1 MEFNLEDF
9 KVQGIKV
16 NYYYVCK
23 RKLWLFS
30 KGITMEDKSDR
41 VLQGKLLHE
50 SSYPRIETREIMV
63 DDILKIDIVE
73 DEYVRE
79 VKITSKMPLADRMQ
93 LLYYLY
99 YLKNMGIEKVGV
111 INYVKEKRREFI
123 KLDEEAEREIKRSL
137 KDIKDILELER
148 PPKLEKL
155 PYCKKCS
162 YYELCYSGEVD

>member
-1 MEFNLEDF
+1 
-9 KVQGIKV
+9 
-16 NYYYVCK
+16 
-23 RKLWLFS
+23 
-30 KGITMEDKSDR
+30 MEDKSDR

-123 KLDEEAEREIKRSL
+123 KLDVEAEREIKRAL

>member
-16 NYYYVCK
+16 NYYYICK

-41 VLQGKLLHE
+41 VLQGKLVHE
-50 SSYPRIETREIMV
+50 GSYTRIKTREIMI
-63 DDILKIDIVE
+63 DELLKIDII
-73 DEYVRE
+73 DDYIRE
-79 VKITSKMPLADRMQ
+79 VKITSKMSLADEMQ

-99 YLKNMGIEKVGV
+99 YLKNMGIQKTGI
-111 INYVKEKRREFI
+111 INYVKEKRRVVI
-123 KLDEEAEREIKRSL
+123 NLDEKKEREIINAL
-137 KDIKDILELER
+137 KDINKITSLDK
-148 PPKLEKL
+148 PPKVEKL

-162 YYELCYSGEVD
+162 YYELCYCGEVD

>member
-1 MEFNLEDF
+1 MEFNLEEF

-16 NYYYVCK
+16 NYYFVCK

-63 DDILKIDIVE
+63 DDLLKIDIVE

-79 VKITSKMPLADRMQ
+79 VKITSKMHMADRMQ

-99 YLKNMGIEKVGV
+99 YLKSMGIEKVGV

-123 KLDEEAEREIKRSL
+123 KLDEEAEREVIKALR
-137 KDIKDILELER
+137 DIKDILKLEK
-148 PPKLEKL
+148 PPKAEKL

-162 YYELCYSGEVD
+162 YYELCYCGEVD

>member
-123 KLDEEAEREIKRSL
+123 KLDVEAEREIKRAL

>member
-123 KLDEEAEREIKRSL
+123 KLDVEAEREIKRVL